1 MDSLIC
7 DLVKISHEVSQW
19 GEKISSTAAFNRW
32 MSLKV
37 KTSLL
42 QNPGKKAWPKGA
54 SSTSENPR
62 INLRKGYIGRCGTG
76 R

>member
-1 MDSLIC
+1 M
-7 DLVKISHEVSQW
+7 
-19 GEKISSTAAFNRW
+19 W

-54 SSTSENPR
+54 GSPSENPR
-62 INLRKGYIGRCGTG
+62 ITEGKTTLEGVVLGGESN
-76 R
+76 